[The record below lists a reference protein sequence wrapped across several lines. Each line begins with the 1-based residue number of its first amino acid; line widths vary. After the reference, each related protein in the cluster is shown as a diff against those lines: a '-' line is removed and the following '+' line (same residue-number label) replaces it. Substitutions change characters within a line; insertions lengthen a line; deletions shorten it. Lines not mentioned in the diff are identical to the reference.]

1 MSEMCAFPNSRPA
14 IPLADKPTLLSA
26 LTCLQSIEGFR
37 HSRKNTSIM
46 VFFRPAA
53 LLALAFVGV
62 EGFLGNSGGRLR
74 GPSISWTTSA
84 QNNVATPPQDFRQSK
99 STLSMSSRQGTGK
112 DFYNLLG
119 VSRNADVKE
128 IKSAYR
134 QMARKYH
141 PGRALLSIAPC
152 CMTVRESRLCCPF

>member
-1 MSEMCAFPNSRPA
+1 
-14 IPLADKPTLLSA
+14 
-26 LTCLQSIEGFR
+26 
-37 HSRKNTSIM
+37 M

-74 GPSISWTTSA
+74 APSSSSWTTSA
-84 QNNVATPPQDFRQSK
+84 QNNVATPPQDVRQTK
-99 STLSMSSRQGTGK
+99 STLFMSSRQGTGK

-119 VSRNADVKE
+119 VSRNADIKE

-141 PGRALLSIAPC
+141 PG
-152 CMTVRESRLCCPF
+152 T